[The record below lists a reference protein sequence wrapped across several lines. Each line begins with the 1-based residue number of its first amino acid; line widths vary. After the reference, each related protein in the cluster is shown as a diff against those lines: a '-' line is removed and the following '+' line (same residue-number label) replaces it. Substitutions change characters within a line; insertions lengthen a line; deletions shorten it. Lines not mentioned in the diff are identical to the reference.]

1 MRPRGLCAF
10 PPRLVHGVSWGGGGG
25 KAQPRSVWGFAG
37 KKRLRS
43 GAECG
48 SAGSSGRSPPRLGD
62 NEGAPLVIP
71 TPPPPPPN
79 IHPVP
84 RDLPVPITRP
94 RTPGAAGGRA
104 EPAAP
109 GTPPGGREE
118 EGRSRCCPDRIPC
131 AGGRPALSPWG
142 RPWMSADLL
151 PPLPRTSP
159 LCPSTYACRC
169 HRYPAIR
176 AAQLL
181 PGFLL
186 NPPPRPTPNPDP
198 RPRSLVGGELP
209 FCLSLPLW
217 DRDSRSVTLLS
228 PGLSAWGCWS
238 TGPRGSP
245 SPGGVLGG
253 CVASRGVARLSP
265 QQRSPPNASQRA
277 GAFLPTA
284 VVAALLCIDV
294 VKGEGSGKS
303 QEHKHGGA

>member
-1 MRPRGLCAF
+1 MRQCGQQRPQPPPAWGQRRGTARHPN
-10 PPRLVHGVSWGGGGG
+10 PPR
-25 KAQPRSVWGFAG
+25 
-37 KKRLRS
+37 
-43 GAECG
+43 
-48 SAGSSGRSPPRLGD
+48 PPTYARCRGTSRCPSR
-62 NEGAPLVIP
+62 GPAPLGLLGGAQSP
-71 TPPPPPPN
+71 QPLGPPPG
-79 IHPVP
+79 VG
-84 RDLPVPITRP
+84 RRRAD
-94 RTPGAAGGRA
+94 PGAARIASPVPEGARRCPRG
-104 EPAAP
+104 AAR
-109 GTPPGGREE
+109 G
-118 EGRSRCCPDRIPC
+118 CPRI
-131 AGGRPALSPWG
+131 S
-142 RPWMSADLL
+142 
-151 PPLPRTSP
+151 
-159 LCPSTYACRC
+159 
-169 HRYPAIR
+169 
-176 AAQLL
+176 
-181 PGFLL
+181 FLL
-186 NPPPRPTPNPDP
+186 YLARPHCARPPTRAVAIVTPQFELPNFSRASCLTPGP
-198 RPRSLVGGELP
+198 APWLGGGLP

>member
-1 MRPRGLCAF
+1 M
-10 PPRLVHGVSWGGGGG
+10 GGGEG
-25 KAQPRSVWGFAG
+25 
-37 KKRLRS
+37 RLSPAPFGVLRGRS
-43 GAECG
+43 GCG
-48 SAGSSGRSPPRLGD
+48 AALNAAVRAAAAAAPPGLGTTKGHRSSSQ
-62 NEGAPLVIP
+62 
-71 TPPPPPPN
+71 PPPPPPN

-253 CVASRGVARLSP
+253 CVASRGVARLRP

>member
-10 PPRLVHGVSWGGGGG
+10 PPRLVHGVSWGGGGGG

-71 TPPPPPPN
+71 TPPPRPPTYTRCPSRGPAPLGLLGGAQSPQPLGPPPG
-79 IHPVP
+79 VG
-84 RDLPVPITRP
+84 RRRAD
-94 RTPGAAGGRA
+94 PGAARIASPVPEGARRCPRG
-104 EPAAP
+104 AAR
-109 GTPPGGREE
+109 G
-118 EGRSRCCPDRIPC
+118 CPRI
-131 AGGRPALSPWG
+131 S
-142 RPWMSADLL
+142 
-151 PPLPRTSP
+151 
-159 LCPSTYACRC
+159 
-169 HRYPAIR
+169 
-176 AAQLL
+176 
-181 PGFLL
+181 FLL
-186 NPPPRPTPNPDP
+186 YLARPHCARPPTRAVAIVTPQFELPNFSRASCLTPPPRPTPNPDP

-265 QQRSPPNASQRA
+265 QQRSPPQCI
-277 GAFLPTA
+277 
-284 VVAALLCIDV
+284 AACRCVFANSRRRCFALY
-294 VKGEGSGKS
+294 
-303 QEHKHGGA
+303 